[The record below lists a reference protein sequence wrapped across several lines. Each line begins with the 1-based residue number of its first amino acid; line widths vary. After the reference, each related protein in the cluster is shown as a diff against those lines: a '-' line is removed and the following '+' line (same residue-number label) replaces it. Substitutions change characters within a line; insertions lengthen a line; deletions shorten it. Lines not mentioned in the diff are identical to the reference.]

1 MTSTSPTPRL
11 GGIPMKYLSLV
22 SLTLQNS
29 LLTILLHYSRTAP
42 DNKVYSAP
50 VAVLLSEILKSII
63 SFSIALFNSTRSSL
77 QPRLPG
83 SPPHPADPATYHDR
97 LKSETYHH
105 SYRPL
110 PSTQSSTTTSP
121 PLSSIILTQIK
132 LNLSAIF
139 SRDCWKLSIPAI
151 LYVIQNN
158 LQFIAAS
165 HLDVATFSVTYQ
177 LKILTTALCS
187 VLILKR
193 RLSVT
198 KWISLLFL
206 AIGVALVQLQNV
218 SSSTNTS
225 SSPESSDPE
234 QPKMNRTLGF
244 MAVSLACFTSGLA
257 GVYFELVLKS
267 STKVDLWIRNV
278 QLSLFSLLP
287 ALFTALAASS
297 SSPEPM
303 FAHFGF
309 WAWATILTQ
318 VFGGLVTALVIKFA
332 DNILKGF
339 ATSLSIIL
347 STVAGVFLF
356 DAPLPFGSAL
366 GASVVLMSTYCY
378 NLSSGDSSSPVP
390 SLANDKPIGLP
401 SPPAVVIDFSHQLSS
416 RYDEKND
423 ADDYN
428 GEDVHLLPD
437 STKICPSPKSSHFPL
452 TLSSSS
458 TTSSTSSLSPHSP
471 THQEGFHVVNNS
483 SNASQL
489 PPYSH
494 KK

>member
-1 MTSTSPTPRL
+1 M
-11 GGIPMKYLSLV
+11 
-22 SLTLQNS
+22 
-29 LLTILLHYSRTAP
+29 
-42 DNKVYSAP
+42 
-50 VAVLLSEILKSII
+50 
-63 SFSIALFNSTRSSL
+63 
-77 QPRLPG
+77 
-83 SPPHPADPATYHDR
+83 
-97 LKSETYHH
+97 
-105 SYRPL
+105 
-110 PSTQSSTTTSP
+110 
-121 PLSSIILTQIK
+121 
-132 LNLSAIF
+132 F

-165 HLDVATFSVTYQ
+165 NLDVATFSVTYQ

-193 RLSVT
+193 RLT
-198 KWISLLFL
+198 ALKWISLFFL

-218 SSSTNTS
+218 PTSTTPPSSSQVTVH
-225 SSPESSDPE
+225 
-234 QPKMNRTLGF
+234 QPPTMNRTLGF
-244 MAVSLACFTSGLA
+244 LAVSLACFTSGLA

-297 SSPEPM
+297 SSTEPM

-309 WAWATILTQ
+309 WAWATIFTQ
-318 VFGGLVTALVIKFA
+318 VIGGLVTALVIKFA

-356 DAPLPFGSAL
+356 DASIPLGSAV

-378 NLSSGDSSSPVP
+378 NLSSTAEPPNTLLPTKSITSTPK
-390 SLANDKPIGLP
+390 SLSASWAELRDDKPIAIP
-401 SPPAVVIDFSHQLSS
+401 SPPAVIVDFSHETVSQ
-416 RYDEKND
+416 YDEKD
-423 ADDYN
+423 TEDDCA
-428 GEDVHLLPD
+428 GEDVRLLRE
-437 STKICPSPKSSHFPL
+437 STKICPSPRSPHFPL

-458 TTSSTSSLSPHSP
+458 ASSTTSSVFPHSP
-471 THQEGFHVVNNS
+471 THQDGFHVVNNNPS
-483 SNASQL
+483 AHAQL
-489 PPYSH
+489 PSYSN